1 MENTFT
7 AYFYQTSLRH
17 IAAKVTFSAQLIGVV
32 LATVKSDEFIIVYIL
47 LQNVK
52 PSIID
57 NLGLVT

>member
-32 LATVKSDEFIIVYIL
+32 LAKVKSDEFIIGIFCF
-47 LQNVK
+47 K
-52 PSIID
+52 M
-57 NLGLVT
+57 